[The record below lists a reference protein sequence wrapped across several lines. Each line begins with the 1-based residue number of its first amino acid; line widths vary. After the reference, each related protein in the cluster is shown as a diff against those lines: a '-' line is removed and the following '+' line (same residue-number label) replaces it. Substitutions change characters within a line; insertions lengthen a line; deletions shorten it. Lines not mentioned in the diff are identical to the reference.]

1 MEIIVSN
8 AIVAV
13 ARAQGKGQMLLK
25 HAAMWPGYL
34 TI

>member
-1 MEIIVSN
+1 MEIIGSN

-13 ARAQGKGQMLLK
+13 ARAQGKGRVLLK

-34 TI
+34 AI